1 MYKQKQ
7 AEKKS
12 PRLAIIVLMGAGIAV
27 VLMFTL
33 TPWNLIPTQIT
44 EDVTVIAIT
53 EHGCV
58 GESQYGVS
66 VVVPEC
72 TAHVGDVVST
82 TFYLPAMEINGYY
95 DRVQDRVASVQP

>member
-1 MYKQKQ
+1 MHEQKQK
-7 AEKKS
+7 EKKP
-12 PRLAIIVLMGAGIAV
+12 PRLAVIGLMAAGTAV
-27 VLMFTL
+27 ILMFTL

-58 GESQYGVS
+58 AESEYGVS

-72 TAHVGDVVST
+72 TAQVGDVVSAS
-82 TFYLPAMEINGYY
+82 FYLPSMEINGYY